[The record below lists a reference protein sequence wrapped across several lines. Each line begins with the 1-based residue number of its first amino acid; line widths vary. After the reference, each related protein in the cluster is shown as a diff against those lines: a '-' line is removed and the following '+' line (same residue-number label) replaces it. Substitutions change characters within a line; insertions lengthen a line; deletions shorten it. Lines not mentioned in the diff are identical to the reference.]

1 MTVLTPE
8 LRELIESGPL
18 AHLTTLNADGS
29 AQVTVVWIGLDGDE
43 LVTAHMGRYA
53 KVRNVERDP
62 RTVLSFLAPSPPGTF
77 LERHAVLTVRARAE
91 ATDEAWDVLDRLTK
105 VYLGPDQTF
114 PAPPGPGYVI
124 RYTVEKVGGVGP
136 WAPAGH

>member
-18 AHLTTLNADGS
+18 THLTTLNTDGS
-29 AQVTVVWIGLDGDE
+29 PQVTVVWIGLDGDE

-62 RTVLSFLAPSPPGTF
+62 RAVLSFLAPSPPGTF
-77 LERHAVLTVRARAE
+77 LEHHAVLTARARAE

-105 VYLGPDQTF
+105 VYLGPDETF
-114 PAPPGPGYVI
+114 PAPKGPGYLI
-124 RYTVEKVGGVGP
+124 RYTVDKVGGVGP
-136 WAPAGH
+136 WVPATS

>member
-18 AHLTTLNADGS
+18 THLTTLNADGS

-62 RTVLSFLAPSPPGTF
+62 RVVLSFLAPSAPGTF
-77 LERHAVLTVRARAE
+77 LEHHAVLTARARTE

-105 VYLGPDQTF
+105 IYLGPDETF
-114 PAPPGPGYVI
+114 PGRKGSGYVI

-136 WAPAGH
+136 WVPAKR